1 MKNYRL
7 DVYLHDRGYAD
18 SREKSKQLILNKTVY
33 VDDKL
38 ITKPSYTVNEDV
50 RIKIINPLNY
60 VGRGYLKL
68 EKAIQTFNIK
78 IDNKICAD
86 IGASTGGFTDYL
98 LKHGA
103 GRVYAIDVG
112 SNQLHDSLR
121 NNSQVIN
128 LENTNFRYMDTSI
141 FTHKID
147 IVTVDVSFISLQ
159 YILPKLV
166 EISHEETDIVVLVK
180 PQFEAGKEKLG
191 KKGLVKD
198 RKVHL
203 DVLNNIASY
212 IRLNNLKLINMDY
225 SPIRG
230 TSGNIEYIG
239 HIKTKGIQS
248 EINFKDLIKRAFEIL

>member
-1 MKNYRL
+1 MRYRCF
-7 DVYLHDRGYAD
+7 YG
-18 SREKSKQLILNKTVY
+18 S
-33 VDDKL
+33 
-38 ITKPSYTVNEDV
+38 
-50 RIKIINPLNY
+50 
-60 VGRGYLKL
+60 
-68 EKAIQTFNIK
+68 
-78 IDNKICAD
+78 
-86 IGASTGGFTDYL
+86 FTDL
-98 LKHGA
+98 SVKNMEPA
-103 GRVYAIDVG
+103 GFIAIDVG
-112 SNQLHDSLR
+112 SNQLHDSYSLR